1 MRDKFLKQLE
11 SAQFTINKNK
21 LQVVVEEYTE
31 EDEQSDQEWPNEK
44 LDNSTVYSSHTSQNI
59 SLDNEEAQKMLRD
72 AFIK

>member
-59 SLDNEEAQKMLRD
+59 SLDN
-72 AFIK
+72 